1 MLLVGW
7 THQSPTAQLLIA
19 RVVMARVVNRD
30 IEQGVYEDE
39 LYDQQQREWVE
50 VVGME
55 VAAAVKAGLA
65 GEVMVLAVK
74 VVRVIGMERGVD
86 HPWRG

>member
-7 THQSPTAQLLIA
+7 AHQSLMAQLLIA
-19 RVVMARVVNRD
+19 RVVMARAVNRD
-30 IEQGVYEDE
+30 IERGVYEDE

-55 VAAAVKAGLA
+55 VVAAVKVGLV
-65 GEVMVLAVK
+65 GEVMVLTVK
-74 VVRVIGMERGVD
+74 LVQAIGMERGVD